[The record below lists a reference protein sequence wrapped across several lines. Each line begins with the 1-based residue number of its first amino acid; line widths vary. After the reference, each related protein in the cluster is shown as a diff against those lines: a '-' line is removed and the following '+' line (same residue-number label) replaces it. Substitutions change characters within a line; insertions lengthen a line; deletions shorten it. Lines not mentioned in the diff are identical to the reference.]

1 MVFDLTRSK
10 GRGEGN
16 PKTQVCEANLGYP
29 PDASGLSRILEG
41 ASLSHACKLLASPL
55 TLY

>member
-10 GRGEGN
+10 GRGEDN

-29 PDASGLSRILEG
+29 PDW
-41 ASLSHACKLLASPL
+41 KLAVV
-55 TLY
+55 